1 MQKQYKT
8 KDIYEAAALLASKE
22 KLVGLEKDSGF
33 YWFVFGTRDASLKA
47 SDLFWRNEL
56 QVLAKDYADAIRT
69 LKDRLFA
76 RG

>member
-8 KDIYEAAALLASKE
+8 KDIYEASCLVAKNQKLLT
-22 KLVGLEKDSGF
+22 LEKEANF
-33 YWFVFGTRDASLKA
+33 FWFIFDRRDDCLKL

-56 QVLAKDYADAIRT
+56 PVLAKDYADAIRS